1 MNFEL
6 NVEQLAI
13 QKMTREFVE
22 KEVIPVAAHY
32 DEIEEMP
39 VELIR
44 RMVRQGYATVSL
56 PEKYGGA
63 GMDQV
68 TLCLVTEELGR
79 GCAGIATSV
88 GANTLAALPIL
99 LAGSEEQKEHY
110 LSAIAGGKLA
120 SFCLTE
126 PGAGSDVSAIATTAL
141 ADGDDYVING
151 VKCFITNGGYA
162 DLYVVFALTNPKR
175 GVRSLTPFVVERGTP
190 GLSAGKKEKKMG
202 IRASNTSEVILEEVR
217 VPAGN
222 RLGKEGSGFRA
233 AMETFDLSRP
243 MIGALAVGVAR
254 AAYEAAVKYARE
266 RVQFGKP
273 IATQQAIQF
282 MLADM
287 AIEIEAARALVFKA
301 AAMAEKQERSLSAY
315 AAMAKAYASDMAMRV
330 TVDALQVLGGYG
342 YIRDY
347 PLEKY
352 MRDAKIL
359 QIYEGTNQIQRLII
373 AEGILKGYI

>member
-162 DLYVVFALTNPKR
+162 DIYVVFALTNPKR

-287 AIEIEAARALVFKA
+287 AMEIEAARALVFKA

>member
-1 MNFEL
+1 MLF
-6 NVEQLAI
+6 
-13 QKMTREFVE
+13 RS
-22 KEVIPVAAHY
+22 P
-32 DEIEEMP
+32 
-39 VELIR
+39 
-44 RMVRQGYATVSL
+44 
-56 PEKYGGA
+56 
-63 GMDQV
+63 
-68 TLCLVTEELGR
+68 
-79 GCAGIATSV
+79 
-88 GANTLAALPIL
+88 
-99 LAGSEEQKEHY
+99 
-110 LSAIAGGKLA
+110 AIAGGKLA

-126 PGAGSDVSAIATTAL
+126 PGAGSDVSAITTTAQ
-141 ADGDDYVING
+141 ADGDGYMING

-162 DLYVVFALTNPKR
+162 DIYVVFALTNPKR

-202 IRASNTSEVILEEVR
+202 IRASNTSEVVLEELR

-273 IATQQAIQF
+273 IATQQAVQF

-287 AIEIEAARALVFKA
+287 AMEIEAARALVFKA
-301 AAMAEKQERSLSAY
+301 AAIAEKRERRLSAY
-315 AAMAKAYASDMAMRV
+315 SAMAKTYASDMAMRV
-330 TVDALQVLGGYG
+330 TTDALQVLGGYG

-359 QIYEGTNQIQRLII
+359 QIYEGTNQIQRLVI
-373 AEGILKGYI
+373 ADGILKGHV

>member
-1 MNFEL
+1 MDFEL
-6 NVEQLAI
+6 NAEQMAV

-32 DEIEEMP
+32 DEIEETP
-39 VELIR
+39 VDLVR
-44 RMVRQGYATVSL
+44 KMVRQGFASITW

-63 GMDQV
+63 GMDLV

-79 GCAGIATSV
+79 GCAGIATGV
-88 GANTLAALPIL
+88 GANSLAALPIL
-99 LAGSEEQKEHY
+99 LAGYEEQKERY
-110 LSAIAGGKLA
+110 LPAIAGGRLA

-141 ADGDDYVING
+141 PDGSGYLIDG
-151 VKCFITNGGYA
+151 VKCFITNGGLA
-162 DLYVVFALTNPKR
+162 DIYVVFALTNPER
-175 GVRSLTPFVVERGTP
+175 GIRSLTPFVVERGTP
-190 GLSAGKKEKKMG
+190 GLSAGKKERKMG
-202 IRASNTSEVILEEVR
+202 IRSSNTSEVIFEQVR
-217 VPAGN
+217 VPVEN

-254 AAYEAAVKYARE
+254 AAYEAAVNYARE

-273 IATQQAIQF
+273 IAMQQAIQF

-287 AIEIEAARALVFKA
+287 VMEIEAARALVFKA
-301 AAMAEKQERSLSAY
+301 AALADKRERRLSAY
-315 AAMAKAYASDMAMRV
+315 SAMAKAYASDMAMRV
-330 TVDALQVLGGYG
+330 TTNALQILGGYG

-347 PLEKY
+347 PMEKY

-359 QIYEGTNQIQRLII
+359 QIYEGTNQIQRLVI
-373 AEGILKGYI
+373 ADGILKNYI

>member
-287 AIEIEAARALVFKA
+287 AMEIEAARALVFKA

-330 TVDALQVLGGYG
+330 NVDALQVLGGYG

>member
-287 AIEIEAARALVFKA
+287 AMEIEAARALVFKA

>member
-99 LAGSEEQKEHY
+99 LAGSEEQKERY

>member
-110 LSAIAGGKLA
+110 LSAIAGA
-120 SFCLTE
+120 SLLHSVSPSGRRVRRQRDRHHR
-126 PGAGSDVSAIATTAL
+126 PGGW
-141 ADGDDYVING
+141 DDYVING

-175 GVRSLTPFVVERGTP
+175 GVRSLTPFVVERGRRS
-190 GLSAGKKEKKMG
+190 LRGKKEKKW
-202 IRASNTSEVILEEVR
+202 
-217 VPAGN
+217 
-222 RLGKEGSGFRA
+222 GSGPA
-233 AMETFDLSRP
+233 IP
-243 MIGALAVGVAR
+243 AR
-254 AAYEAAVKYARE
+254 S
-266 RVQFGKP
+266 F
-273 IATQQAIQF
+273 
-282 MLADM
+282 
-287 AIEIEAARALVFKA
+287 
-301 AAMAEKQERSLSAY
+301 
-315 AAMAKAYASDMAMRV
+315 
-330 TVDALQVLGGYG
+330 
-342 YIRDY
+342 
-347 PLEKY
+347 
-352 MRDAKIL
+352 
-359 QIYEGTNQIQRLII
+359 
-373 AEGILKGYI
+373 

>member
-175 GVRSLTPFVVERGTP
+175 GVRSLTPFVVERGTL

-301 AAMAEKQERSLSAY
+301 AAMAEKRERSLSAY